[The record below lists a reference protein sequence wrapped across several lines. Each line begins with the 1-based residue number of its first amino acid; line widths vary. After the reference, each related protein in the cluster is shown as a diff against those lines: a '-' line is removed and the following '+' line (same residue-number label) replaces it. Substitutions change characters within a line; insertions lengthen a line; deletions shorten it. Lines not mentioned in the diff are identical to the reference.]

1 MNNFLAIDT
10 SSKHLSIVAKKGE
23 KVVQKFL
30 PDCALNHSVMLMG
43 EIDKAL
49 KECDLA
55 PCECDFFCAVTGP
68 GSFTGIRI
76 GISTVKGLALGA
88 KKELAQI
95 TSFDQ
100 VAYNIKM
107 DDFCVVID
115 AGRDFY
121 YAQAYSNGK
130 ITLPACYLSKEQV
143 QSLGKTLVGFEA
155 LALDNYQKIS
165 LEGCLYNA
173 IMRKGDVKTGEL
185 SALYI
190 RKSQAEENRK

>member
-88 KKELAQI
+88 KKALAQI

-107 DDFCVVID
+107 DDFCIVID

-143 QSLGKTLVGFEA
+143 QNLGKTLVGFEA

>member
-23 KVVQKFL
+23 RVVQKFL

-43 EIDKAL
+43 EIDRAL

-88 KKELAQI
+88 KKALAQI

-143 QSLGKTLVGFEA
+143 QNLGKTLVGFEA

>member
-88 KKELAQI
+88 KKALAQI

-143 QSLGKTLVGFEA
+143 QNLGKTLVGFEA

>member
-1 MNNFLAIDT
+1 
-10 SSKHLSIVAKKGE
+10 
-23 KVVQKFL
+23 
-30 PDCALNHSVMLMG
+30 
-43 EIDKAL
+43 
-49 KECDLA
+49 
-55 PCECDFFCAVTGP
+55 
-68 GSFTGIRI
+68 
-76 GISTVKGLALGA
+76 
-88 KKELAQI
+88 
-95 TSFDQ
+95 
-100 VAYNIKM
+100 M

-143 QSLGKTLVGFEA
+143 QNLGKTLVGFEA

>member
-49 KECDLA
+49 KECNLL

-88 KKELAQI
+88 KKALAQI

-143 QSLGKTLVGFEA
+143 QNLGKTLVGFEA